1 MNTVMV
7 IMIFLKINT
16 WMRLNDEFSNLYT
29 LVIQCVKDITLFML
43 YFLYWVIF
51 FASIYIILGA
61 DFNVGEKAADYMTL
75 KPLETNFIGVF
86 RNSLGDIAI
95 PGIEYW
101 LIRKE
106 MEEDKLWA
114 SFFIHFIWLI
124 ILFNTVLTLIVLLN
138 FLIAIVSES
147 YNRMNSM

>member
-1 MNTVMV
+1 MNTLMV

-16 WMRLNDEFSNLYT
+16 WMRLNDQFSNLYT
-29 LVIQCVKDITLFML
+29 LVYECVKDIILFML

-61 DFNVGEKAADYMTL
+61 DFNVGEKADDYKSL
-75 KPLETNFIGVF
+75 SPLEINFIGVF

-101 LIRKE
+101 LTRE
-106 MEEDKLWA
+106 
-114 SFFIHFIWLI
+114 
-124 ILFNTVLTLIVLLN
+124 
-138 FLIAIVSES
+138 
-147 YNRMNSM
+147 

>member
-1 MNTVMV
+1 MV

-16 WMRLNDEFSNLYT
+16 WMRLNDQFSNLYT
-29 LVIQCVKDITLFML
+29 LVYECVKDIILFML

-61 DFNVGEKAADYMTL
+61 DFNVGEKADDYKSL
-75 KPLETNFIGVF
+75 SPLEINFIGVF

-101 LIRKE
+101 LTRE
-106 MEEDKLWA
+106 QLEEEKLWSA
-114 SFFIHFIWLI
+114 FFIHFIWVI
-124 ILFNTVLTLIVLLN
+124 ILLNTVLTLIVLLN

-147 YNRMNSM
+147 YNRINSM